1 MTILLDGVE
10 LSGFDHRLTVTE
22 QIARKD
28 FFGETCATTESYG
41 G

>member
-10 LSGFDHRLTVTE
+10 LSGFDHRVTVTE
-22 QIARKD
+22 QIERKYLSEEPSASA
-28 FFGETCATTESYG
+28 GSHG